1 MNNRANT
8 LGVLGDIRNIVLYLK
23 SKNIDFA
30 VLKELQNGI
39 TSLNF
44 LIIFKNDEAL
54 LTQLFQYRFGEGGG
68 GLPRRQDHQ
77 RLDDG

>member
-54 LTQLFQYRFGEGGG
+54 LTNISYHGKNSKFCQNTMQKLQLRI
-68 GLPRRQDHQ
+68 
-77 RLDDG
+77 

>member
-54 LTQLFQYRFGEGGG
+54 LTNISYHGKTPNFVKILCRSCN
-68 GLPRRQDHQ
+68 
-77 RLDDG
+77 

>member
-23 SKNIDFA
+23 SKNVDFA
-30 VLKELQNGI
+30 VPKELQTGI

-44 LIIFKNDEAL
+44 FLHFLKIMKL
-54 LTQLFQYRFGEGGG
+54 C
-68 GLPRRQDHQ
+68 
-77 RLDDG
+77 